1 MTKSATAAK
10 TTTAKKSVAKISIG
24 INPELIARLIK
35 LGRKNTKA
43 DLYKGLAGAKA
54 IAAIEADAQVL
65 CDKAAAAL
73 AKATNDV
80 AKANTVISLLDNAR
94 TLNFKTTFKPEA
106 APVKAAAKPAAKAA
120 PAKAVKTAAKP
131 AAAKKPVTKAAAKST
146 KATTSVKLVKKPSV
160 TAAKLAKL
168 KKKAK

>member
-10 TTTAKKSVAKISIG
+10 TTTAAKKSVAKISIG

-35 LGRKNTKA
+35 LGRKNTKT

-120 PAKAVKTAAKP
+120 PAKAVKTAA
-131 AAAKKPVTKAAAKST
+131 AKKPVTKAAAKST

-160 TAAKLAKL
+160 TAAKLANL